1 MKRENVNYFAVGI
14 FVVAMLIMFMAVLYQ
29 ITGRA
34 GPTDSYQVFLGNVT
48 GLKRGTPVFYEGY
61 QVGQVEQI
69 TPEREAGQTRYRLEL
84 TLPAGWQVPAD
95 SVARVVSTGLLSA
108 VTVDIQEGES
118 RQFLEPGDTLQGK
131 QGVGMMSMLD
141 GLGAD
146 FKDLSENGLKPLL
159 ANANEL
165 VTSVSR
171 LVDEAGPGI
180 AGGLRATLSRL
191 NDSAGRL
198 QDVLNAHN
206 RDNIATFLAN
216 MRAAS
221 EDTVVVADQARSAAE
236 RLAVLAK
243 DLQDTRAR
251 LDGVLGNADGLVS
264 ETRPRLR
271 AAVVSLHHSLDA
283 VAQHIDTVA
292 YNLETT
298 SRNLSEFSREIRQ
311 NPSLLL
317 NSTPARD
324 QVRTQ
329 R

>member
-1 MKRENVNYFAVGI
+1 M
-14 FVVAMLIMFMAVLYQ
+14 
-29 ITGRA
+29 
-34 GPTDSYQVFLGNVT
+34 S
-48 GLKRGTPVFYEGY
+48 
-61 QVGQVEQI
+61 
-69 TPEREAGQTRYRLEL
+69 
-84 TLPAGWQVPAD
+84 
-95 SVARVVSTGLLSA
+95 SGLLSA
-108 VTVDIQEGES
+108 VTIDIQEGES
-118 RQFLEPGDTLQGK
+118 RQFLEPGDTLQGR

-146 FKDLSENGLKPLL
+146 LKDLSENGLQPLL
-159 ANANEL
+159 TNANEL

-171 LVDEAGPGI
+171 LVEESGPGI
-180 AGGLRATLSRL
+180 AGELHATLSRL
-191 NDSAGRL
+191 NDSAERL

-206 RDNIATFLAN
+206 RENVATFLAN
-216 MRAAS
+216 MREAS

-236 RLAVLAK
+236 RLAVLAR

-264 ETRPRLR
+264 ENRPHLQ

-283 VAQHIDTVA
+283 VAQHIETVA

-298 SRNLSEFSREIRQ
+298 SRNLNEFSHQIRQ

-324 QVRTQ
+324 QIRTQ